1 MADSKSYPSN
11 SSSPSGKHVK
21 APNVFERAKEEFEA
35 VVHNGKHRHEHH
47 KETHGLRDDIDSN
60 TPISDVKAPNVFER
74 AKEEF
79 EAIVEAIHPKKESK
93 SHDSHGYG
101 ETRNPAAK
109 SHVKSETELHSD
121 HQESQYYQISQYSPN
136 SNQIPISEQLQ
147 PSQNISHNWFCDV
160 QQTETNRK
168 GNAWCEKED
177 VSLMLSW
184 CSVSEDKVHVKNQK
198 GASVWA

>member
-109 SHVKSETELHSD
+109 SHVKSETELHSETKGKEGN
-121 HQESQYYQISQYSPN
+121 ESVKHKSHHHRETHGRSDDIDESTPIGDVKGPN
-136 SNQIPISEQLQ
+136 VFERAKEEIEALI
-147 PSQNISHNWFCDV
+147 
-160 QQTETNRK
+160 ETIHPKKDSGRPK
-168 GNAWCEKED
+168 
-177 VSLMLSW
+177 
-184 CSVSEDKVHVKNQK
+184 
-198 GASVWA
+198 